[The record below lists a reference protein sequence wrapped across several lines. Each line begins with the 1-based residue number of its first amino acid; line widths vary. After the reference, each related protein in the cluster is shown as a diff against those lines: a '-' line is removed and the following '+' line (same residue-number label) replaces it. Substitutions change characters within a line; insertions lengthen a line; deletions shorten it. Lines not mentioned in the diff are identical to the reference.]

1 MMLARLLL
9 STILV
14 LPLAA
19 HAACSLSQPDRNTLT
34 VTVGSKNCLRSA
46 EAKAAF
52 ARNLK
57 MAVSAMNAATDTRAN
72 GDTRTSAQQKL
83 YNIADLQNQAT
94 YLAGPRYFGQK

>member
-19 HAACSLSQPDRNTLT
+19 HADCSLSQSDRSTLT
-34 VTVGSKNCLRSA
+34 ITVGSKNCLRTA

-57 MAVSAMNAATDTRAN
+57 MAVSAMNDATDARAN
-72 GDTRTSAQQKL
+72 GELRTSSQQKL
-83 YNIADLQNQAT
+83 YNIADLQHQST